1 MNFIPKEIMNYILFD
16 TKESKSR
23 LLPLSF
29 TRPVSE
35 MRTGILTLKE
45 KWDKQLHTT
54 CSYLTE
60 NYLQEKY
67 PAIYKSINV
76 YINGTLIPNKKLISE
91 IQSLKSGQALFAEN
105 KLIAFCTEEKLT
117 EIDNQR
123 INNLDKITL
132 KSKFSQIA
140 YPWDIFRLNGQEI
153 ENDYHIITAGRTSAP
168 ISSTNRI
175 IGENIFLE
183 EGAEMEFA
191 TINAKNEY
199 IYLGKDSLI
208 MEGALIRG
216 SLALC
221 EKSIIKMGAKIYGP
235 TTIGSGSKAGGEINN
250 SVIFANSNKGH
261 EGFIGN
267 TVLGEWCNLG
277 ANTDTSNLK
286 NNYAEV
292 RVWNYEKEG
301 FAKTG
306 LQFCGLIMG
315 DHSKCGIN
323 TMFNTGTVVGVN
335 ANIYGAGFPRNFIP
349 SFSWGGALGFKEYK
363 LNKAFEVNKVVMQ
376 RRNKIFDQTEQ
387 NILKTVFEQTQK
399 YRRF

>member
-1 MNFIPKEIMNYILFD
+1 MNYILFD
-16 TKESKSR
+16 TPESRLK
-23 LLPLSF
+23 LLPLTY

-45 KWDKQLHTT
+45 KWDKYLNSQ

-60 NYLQEKY
+60 NYLQEKFPADFSENTIYIKGNIIANHFLKDEVAGLKKGQVLISNKQIIAFY
-67 PAIYKSINV
+67 PEKKYPYSEEISLSDFEQINV
-76 YINGTLIPNKKLISE
+76 
-91 IQSLKSGQALFAEN
+91 KSN
-105 KLIAFCTEEKLT
+105 
-117 EIDNQR
+117 
-123 INNLDKITL
+123 
-132 KSKFSQIA
+132 FSQIN

-153 ENDYHIITAGRTSAP
+153 ENDFKLITHGRTSAA

-175 IGENIFLE
+175 LGDNIFME

-191 TINAKNEY
+191 TINAQNAYVY
-199 IYLGKDSLI
+199 IGKDALV
-208 MEGALIRG
+208 MEGCLIRG
-216 SLALC
+216 SFALG
-221 EKSIIKMGAKIYGP
+221 EKGVVKMGSIIYGP
-235 TTIGSGSKAGGEINN
+235 TTAGPGSKIGGEINN

-261 EGFIGN
+261 AGFLGN
-267 TVLGEWCNLG
+267 SVLGEWCNIG
-277 ANTDTSNLK
+277 ANSDTSNLK

-292 RVWNYEKEG
+292 RVWNYSTNG
-301 FAKTG
+301 FARTG

-363 LNKAFEVNKVVMQ
+363 LNKAFEVNEVVMK
-376 RRNKIFDQTEQ
+376 RRNKIFDEKER
-387 NILKTVFEQTQK
+387 NILKEVFEISQK